1 MRKQKAGTKLSI
13 TYAVFVILMITAAAV
28 IFFRYSRDTVHNDGV
43 SNLIQTT
50 AATMEQIDNRLTNM
64 EQASVDVLT
73 NAHFLEL
80 WVEFTESWNQE
91 TGRNV
96 KRILV
101 NAYKNKSDIRR
112 VAVYDKTGS
121 FICTGNTEAER
132 EEVASRV
139 AYIEDKYSFNV
150 ADSRVFLG
158 PAADFWEPST
168 KGTVITE
175 IKPIKTPSKEIVGYI
190 EVQQNYFYLR
200 NICDVKWSGYDLN
213 TMVFIGDQADL
224 FYADMTWK
232 QPKEKIRYF
241 AELTEQYVKAQDTGE
256 EIVTMASSNY
266 YPCRTVIVLPES
278 ILYKSLRNTI
288 QGISLVTLLLI
299 AFTILYI
306 LFVTKKIMRPI
317 DTFVKRM
324 QGTKLENFTEHQAT
338 RDMDWE
344 TMILVTAF
352 EDMAARLRESMERE
366 KQMADVQTKT
376 LFGILQSEI
385 SPHFMYNTLGSI
397 ANMCEN
403 GEREEAANACYCL
416 SEIMRYASDYTTV
429 EVTWQEELEN
439 LKAYMAIM
447 KSRYRQR
454 LDYEIT
460 VDGNLDYFMLP
471 KVTFQP
477 IVENAIKY
485 SLLESEH
492 VFIQI
497 YVVEF
502 DGYAIVEI
510 KDNGCGVTKEAVEL
524 VRSRIETFYRDHGSQ
539 EITDNLQFGGMG
551 LSGTLIR
558 LSIFFGEGFSYEIL
572 GQNDT
577 GGTTIVLKMKLE

>member
-1 MRKQKAGTKLSI
+1 MKKQKAGTKLSI
-13 TYAVFVILMITAAAV
+13 TYAVFIIVLITIVAIV
-28 IFFRYSRDTVHNDGV
+28 FYRYNRDTIYDDGV

-50 AATMEQIDNRLTNM
+50 NATMEQIDNRLTNM
-64 EQASVDVLT
+64 EQASIDVFT
-73 NAHFLEL
+73 NSNFLEQ
-80 WVEFTESWNQE
+80 WQEYQRGWNQG

-96 KRILV
+96 KRILT

-112 VAVYDKTGS
+112 VAVYDKKGS
-121 FICTGNTEAER
+121 YICTGNVETDRQQVIRRVEHL
-132 EEVASRV
+132 EE
-139 AYIEDKYSFNV
+139 KYSFKE

-158 PAADFWEPST
+158 PSEDFWEPST
-168 KGTVITE
+168 NAKVITE
-175 IKPIKTPSKEIVGYI
+175 IKPVKTPAKEIVGYI
-190 EVQQNYFYLR
+190 EVQQNYFYIR

-213 TMVFIGDQADL
+213 TMVFIGDHADL
-224 FYADMTWK
+224 FYADVTWK
-232 QPKEKIRYF
+232 KPEKQIQYF
-241 AELTEQYVKAQDTGE
+241 AELTEQYVKVKDTGE

-266 YPCRTVIVLPES
+266 YPSRTVIVLPKKV
-278 ILYKSLRNTI
+278 LYKSMRTTI
-288 QGISLVTLLLI
+288 QGIIMVAVILI
-299 AFTILYI
+299 AFTLCYI
-306 LFVTKKIMRPI
+306 LFVTKKIMQPI

-324 QGTKLENFTEHQAT
+324 QVTRLENFTEHQPT
-338 RDMDWE
+338 KNMDWE
-344 TMILVTAF
+344 TRILLKAF
-352 EDMAARLRESMERE
+352 EDMADRLRESMERQQ
-366 KQMADVQTKT
+366 QMADVQTKT
-376 LFGILQSEI
+376 LFSILQSEI

-403 GEREEAANACYCL
+403 GEREEAANACYSL

-429 EVTWQEELEN
+429 EVTWQEELDN
-439 LKAYMAIM
+439 LKAYMSIM

-492 VFIQI
+492 VLIQI

-510 KDNGCGVTKEAVEL
+510 KDNGCGVTQEDIEL
-524 VRSRIETFYRDHGSQ
+524 VKSRIETFYRALGSR
-539 EITDNLQFGGMG
+539 EISENIQFGGMG

-558 LSIFFGEGFSYEIL
+558 LSIFFGDGFSYEIL
-572 GQNDT
+572 GRNDA